1 MAEALAEP
9 LLQVLP
15 EALIDARPSVASIFA
30 IEANHRIA
38 NNLTILAGLIR
49 SEIGTLPTDAL
60 IDRLYISHALEQI
73 SVRIDAVGRLHRL
86 LTSAAY
92 GENVELGVYLREIAD
107 AATCSLVNT
116 RSLEIRFMLENRI
129 ILPAKRASQ
138 IGLLVGEA
146 LTNSIK
152 HARPSGEPGTVWITC
167 SRQSADRVIVEI
179 MDDGMGLAAD
189 VNPISAKGS
198 GLGMRLMRGLARDLQ
213 GELVFVNDDPG
224 HIVRL
229 TVPVQ
234 HALNHS

>member
-9 LLQVLP
+9 LLQGLP
-15 EALIDARPSVASIFA
+15 EALIDARPSSIFA

-49 SEIGTLPTDAL
+49 LEIGTLPADAL

-86 LTSAAY
+86 LY
-92 GENVELGVYLREIAD
+92 GEENVELGVYLREIAD

-167 SRQSADRVIVEI
+167 SRQSADRLIVEI

-198 GLGMRLMRGLARDLQ
+198 GLGMHLMRGLARDLQ

-234 HALNHS
+234 HSHNHS

>member
-15 EALIDARPSVASIFA
+15 EALIDARLSAASIFA

-49 SEIGTLPTDAL
+49 SEIGTLPADAL

-92 GENVELGVYLREIAD
+92 GENVELGAYLREIAD

-116 RSLEIRFMLENRI
+116 RSLEVRFMLENRI
-129 ILPAKRASQ
+129 ILPAKPASQ

-152 HARPSGEPGTVWITC
+152 HVRPSGEPGTVWITC
-167 SRQSADRVIVEI
+167 SRQSADRLIVEI

-189 VNPISAKGS
+189 VNPISTQGS

-234 HALNHS
+234 HAHNHS

>member
-1 MAEALAEP
+1 MAETWAEALVEGF
-9 LLQVLP
+9 P
-15 EALIDARPSVASIFA
+15 EAVIDASANTASIFA
-30 IEANHRIA
+30 VEANHRIA

-49 SEIGTLPTDAL
+49 SEIGTLPADAL

-73 SVRIDAVGRLHRL
+73 SLRIDAVGRLHRL

-92 GENVELGVYLREIAD
+92 GESVELGAYLREIAD

-116 RSLEIRFMLENRI
+116 RSMDIRFMLENRI
-129 ILPAKRASQ
+129 VLSAKRASQ

-152 HARPSGEPGTVWITC
+152 HARPSGQPGTVWITC
-167 SRQSADRVIVEI
+167 SRLSADHLVVEI

-189 VNPISAKGS
+189 VNPMSAKGS
-198 GLGMRLMRGLARDLQ
+198 GLGMRLMHGLARDLD
-213 GELVFVNDDPG
+213 GELVFVNDHPG

-234 HALNHS
+234 RAHNHS

>member
-1 MAEALAEP
+1 MAEVFADSLADG
-9 LLQVLP
+9 LP
-15 EALIDARPSVASIFA
+15 EALLDARASAASIFA
-30 IEANHRIA
+30 VEANHRIA

-49 SEIGTLPTDAL
+49 SEIGTLPADAL

-73 SVRIDAVGRLHRL
+73 SLRIDAVGRLHRL
-86 LTSAAY
+86 LTGAAY
-92 GENVELGVYLREIAD
+92 GEDIELGAYLREIAD

-116 RSLEIRFMLENRI
+116 RSLEIHFMLENQI
-129 ILPAKRASQ
+129 VLPAKRASQ

-152 HARPSGEPGTVWITC
+152 HARPTGGPGTIWITC
-167 SRQSADRVIVEI
+167 GRLPADRLIVQI
-179 MDDGMGLAAD
+179 MDDGMGLVANI
-189 VNPISAKGS
+189 NPMGAKDS

-234 HALNHS
+234 HS

>member
-9 LLQVLP
+9 LLQGLP
-15 EALIDARPSVASIFA
+15 EALIDARPSSIFA

-49 SEIGTLPTDAL
+49 LEIGTLPADAL
-60 IDRLYISHALEQI
+60 IDRLYVSHALEQI

-92 GENVELGVYLREIAD
+92 GEENVELGVYLREIAD

-167 SRQSADRVIVEI
+167 SRQSADRLIVEI

-198 GLGMRLMRGLARDLQ
+198 GLGMHLMRGLARDLQ

-234 HALNHS
+234 HSHNHS